1 MSEEMMIE
9 GRVFDYGYADKEK
22 KEKGVR
28 SPFQIDRDRI
38 IHSSAFRRMR
48 NKTQVFGV
56 FTLDYYRTR
65 LTHSLEV
72 SQIARALTSILNKK
86 YGLSIDLD
94 LIEAVSL
101 AHDIGHP
108 PFGHLGEY
116 IINEELKKATDG
128 KLGFEA
134 NAQNIRIL
142 NFLEKKF
149 YDSKNNKIYGI
160 NPSLRTIDGILK
172 YKMPYSLSDK
182 EKHFIYDGDIF
193 ILEKLHGID
202 FVNYLNKYSAFFNDK
217 KNKTSKNNF
226 FEFSR
231 CLECQILNAADDI
244 AYATHDIEDG
254 VESKLINIGGRF
266 KVNKYLKES
275 GRFAKDSIDTINTMT
290 ERVDDFFFK
299 LRNIFNIPEN
309 DGFERRTDSNKD
321 IMHDE
326 TADKCATKDRT
337 RTMHHIKVKTDLK
350 EFFSKYISKFILNI
364 DLEERKDAV
373 KKLKSKSDNFL
384 LDMPLDYND
393 DSYKFGLI
401 WKNGVD
407 LEISAL
413 KQISYRLVMENREIL
428 LNRYKAENIVRK
440 LFSVFSDINNIKL
453 YPDDF
458 QELYE
463 FGFYDSFGKDKNSSP
478 AFQVMCADYISGMTD
493 MYAMKLYSSLFD
505 ARSFTDSQHA

>member
-1 MSEEMMIE
+1 MLDE
-9 GRVFDYGYADKEK
+9 RVFDYGYTDKEK

-86 YGLSIDLD
+86 YGLSLDLD

-116 IINEELKKATDG
+116 IINEELKKTTEG

-160 NPSLRTIDGILK
+160 NPSLKTIDGILK
-172 YKMPYSLSDK
+172 YKMPYFLSDK
-182 EKHFIYDGDIF
+182 NKHFIYDDDIF
-193 ILEKLHGID
+193 ILKKIHGKD
-202 FVNYLNKYSAFFNDK
+202 FINYLNKYSLFFNDK
-217 KNKTSKNNF
+217 NNKTAKGRF

-254 VESKLINIGGRF
+254 VESKLIDIGGRF

-275 GRFAKDSIDTINTMT
+275 RLFAKDSIDIMT
-290 ERVDDFFFK
+290 ERVDDFFLK
-299 LRNIFNIPEN
+299 LRNIFNITEN
-309 DGFERRTDSNKD
+309 NGFEKLTDSGKDNGKDVKD
-321 IMHDE
+321 IKDINHDE
-326 TADKCATKDRT
+326 TAGKYTSKD

-350 EFFSKYISKFILNI
+350 EFFSNYISKFILNI
-364 DLEERKDAV
+364 ELEDRKSAV
-373 KKLKSKSDNFL
+373 KKLKSKSYNFL
-384 LDMPLDYND
+384 RDMPLDYGD
-393 DSYKFGLI
+393 DSYKYGLI
-401 WKNGVD
+401 WKNGAD

-413 KQISYRLVMENREIL
+413 KLISYRLVMENREIL

-463 FGFYDSFGKDKNSSP
+463 FGFYDSFGKDKNGNP

-505 ARSFTDSQHA
+505 ARSFGDSQQA

>member
-1 MSEEMMIE
+1 MVG
-9 GRVFDYGYADKEK
+9 GRVFDYGYTDKEK

-28 SPFQIDRDRI
+28 SSFQIDRDRI

-94 LIEAVSL
+94 IIEAVSL

-128 KLGFEA
+128 KFGFEA

-160 NPSLRTIDGILK
+160 NPSLKTIDGILK

-182 EKHFIYDGDIF
+182 NKHFIYDDDIF
-193 ILEKLHGID
+193 ILEKLHGKD
-202 FVNYLNKYSAFFNDK
+202 FVKYLNKYSCFFNDK
-217 KNKTSKNNF
+217 KNKTAKVQF

-231 CLECQILNAADDI
+231 CIECQILNAADDI

-254 VESKLINIGGRF
+254 VESKLINIGGHF

-275 GRFAKDSIDTINTMT
+275 GRFAKDSIDNINIMT
-290 ERVDDFFFK
+290 ERVDNFFLK

-309 DGFERRTDSNKD
+309 DGFERRTDSNKN
-321 IMHDE
+321 IMHDKI
-326 TADKCATKDRT
+326 ADKYETKDRI
-337 RTMHHIKVKTDLK
+337 MHHIKVKTDLK
-350 EFFSKYISKFILNI
+350 EFFSNYISKFILNI
-364 DLEERKDAV
+364 DLEERKEAV
-373 KKLKSKSDNFL
+373 KKLKSKSGNLL

-393 DSYKFGLI
+393 DSYKYSLI

-407 LEISAL
+407 LEINAL
-413 KQISYRLVMENREIL
+413 KQISYSLVMENREIL
-428 LNRYKAENIVRK
+428 LNRYKAENIVKK
-440 LFSVFSDINNIKL
+440 LYAVFSDINNIKL

-463 FGFYDSFGKDKNSSP
+463 FGFYDSFGKDKNGNPS
-478 AFQVMCADYISGMTD
+478 FQIMCADYISGMTD

-505 ARSFTDSQHA
+505 ARSFADSQHA